1 MVKLQRLKKI
11 FKNIANG
18 AKKVFGKV
26 VKPVVKFAIKK
37 SPALLQNLV
46 TLLEKGDPLK
56 IRQILLNALPAGGY
70 VNQVIDIVI
79 ALSKSGVYKEA
90 MGLLE
95 QLIDGKLSSQSF
107 ITAAKKIL
115 NGAGDVKKI
124 YSEERK
130 ISDQARKNVE
140 ESRARKIQNNSIPQQ
155 NTPNGSR
162 VLKKIL
168 SNPSTQKTTRQPIE
182 EDYLDFAEEEE
193 DSVLTPND
201 IFGAPVNK

>member
-46 TLLEKGDPLK
+46 ALLEKGDPLK

-124 YSEERK
+124 YSEEKR

-140 ESRARKIQNNSIPQQ
+140 ESRLRKIQNNPNKLQTVQTGDKVVKKVLSRPPIQQ
-155 NTPNGSR
+155 IS
-162 VLKKIL
+162 
-168 SNPSTQKTTRQPIE
+168 E
-182 EDYLDFAEEEE
+182 EDFGEEEE
-193 DSVLTPND
+193 DSYEITPND
-201 IFGAPVNK
+201 IFGSPVNK

>member
-11 FKNIANG
+11 FKSIANG
-18 AKKVFGKV
+18 AKKVVNKV
-26 VKPVVKFAIKK
+26 VKPIVKFAVKK

-56 IRQILLNALPAGGY
+56 IRQLLLNALPGGGY
-70 VNQVIDIVI
+70 ANQVIDIVI

-115 NGAGDVKKI
+115 TGVGSAKKI
-124 YSEERK
+124 YSEEKK

-140 ESRARKIQNNSIPQQ
+140 ESKMR
-155 NTPNGSR
+155 
-162 VLKKIL
+162 KKIA
-168 SNPSTQKTTRQPIE
+168 TKQPIQEIEPEDDE
-182 EDYLDFAEEEE
+182 EITIPT
-193 DSVLTPND
+193 VLTPAD
-201 IFGAPVNK
+201 IFGKPVNK

>member
-18 AKKVFGKV
+18 AKKVIGKV

-70 VNQVIDIVI
+70 VNQVIDIII

-124 YSEERK
+124 YSEEKK

-140 ESRARKIQNNSIPQQ
+140 ESRARKKQNNSIPVQ
-155 NTPNGSR
+155 NTPK
-162 VLKKIL
+162 KKIL
-168 SNPSTQKTTRQPIE
+168 AKSQKTSRQSVIEDEDEEFGE
-182 EDYLDFAEEEE
+182 EDISEGV
-193 DSVLTPND
+193 SPND
-201 IFGAPVNK
+201 IFGVPVNR

>member
-18 AKKVFGKV
+18 AKKVIGKV

-70 VNQVIDIVI
+70 VNQVIDIII

-95 QLIDGKLSSQSF
+95 QLIDGRLSSQSF

-124 YSEERK
+124 YSEEKK

-140 ESRARKIQNNSIPQQ
+140 ESRARKRQNNSIPTQ
-155 NTPNGSR
+155 NTPK
-162 VLKKIL
+162 KKIL
-168 SNPSTQKTTRQPIE
+168 AKPQKTSRQPVIEDEDEEFDE
-182 EDYLDFAEEEE
+182 EDVSE
-193 DSVLTPND
+193 VITPND
-201 IFGAPVNK
+201 IFGAPVNR

>member
-11 FKNIANG
+11 FKTITNG
-18 AKKVFGKV
+18 AKKVIGKV
-26 VKPVVKFAIKK
+26 IKPVVKFAIKK

-95 QLIDGKLSSQSF
+95 QLIDGKLTAKSF
-107 ITAAKKIL
+107 IDAAKKIL
-115 NGAGDVKKI
+115 SGSTQVKKI
-124 YSEERK
+124 YDEEKK
-130 ISDQARKNVE
+130 ISDQAKQLRDQQKTGNKN
-140 ESRARKIQNNSIPQQ
+140 RI
-155 NTPNGSR
+155 
-162 VLKKIL
+162 LKKAPPKQI
-168 SNPSTQKTTRQPIE
+168 IE
-182 EDYLDFAEEEE
+182 EEEEE
-193 DSVLTPND
+193 DLEYEEPRATAED